1 MQPNDHDVTA
11 GAILLPGEADEP
23 LEAWTPQE
31 FDHFTDL
38 GLLREL
44 DERFD

>member
-1 MQPNDHDVTA
+1 MNTQAAPAAADDE
-11 GAILLPGEADEP
+11 GEEK

-38 GLLREL
+38 GLLRPGL
-44 DERFD
+44 HAADDA